1 MIINTKITR
10 GLLIFFLFFIGLS
23 LLFWPILSGKNIFND
38 SYAHLTGYNLYKD
51 FGNSLREGRIELWWS
66 NYMAGFPVYLTQIG
80 LFNPIGL
87 FLFRFFD
94 YILAYNWLAFF
105 HFLFGG
111 LAMYWFARNLK
122 LSISAS
128 ILAGFAWTLSFNNIQ
143 YGAIPILSSLY
154 LFIPL
159 FFGIILKLHNIETL
173 NRSYYFYLFFGI
185 LISAFGL
192 TNSFTNVVFYTF
204 IAGLAWAV
212 FLDKKFLG
220 RAFWSYILIVIASA
234 ILASFWLLPVLNYLP
249 HTLRG
254 EAVSASVFYDYLKIG
269 DILRFFYPFIQL
281 PGFGS
286 ISFLSGIANLYIG
299 FTPLILALLGFFLW
313 RKDRNIIF
321 WTGLFLFAFSM
332 RLWFFP
338 IFQWTQFLPLFNRFR
353 APFHWYTLA
362 FFSLAIL
369 SAYGLD
375 YLAYIKESRW
385 FKNFVK
391 CLGIFAAVNFIF
403 ILSANIIFKFW
414 SSSILKSIISYFDR
428 NYFAGK
434 KLPIEHYHAVIEKV
448 FYDSINSFSLFD
460 YRFLISFIFILIGA
474 TIFVLYQKNYINLNG
489 FKILVVTISILNL
502 VLIWQN
508 YYNFTPRGLIE
519 NNPRTVAFLKNR
531 PDYKN
536 FRFYRFYPPEMYQ
549 EFKFYNVSDNQ
560 DYNFQTLASEI
571 NPYFMDGFGGG
582 DPFRS
587 ARVSDVLNEIGYEI
601 PATYAKPAWI
611 KSNDLTLNQKISRFS
626 SRENQNLL
634 SMLNIKYIFSSFKL
648 NNLKLVYETT
658 ATEKNIPV
666 YIYENPKVMPRIYF
680 AKNVKFVDS
689 KNALEELLKIKDFR
703 ESSLIECVNNCSQ
716 PSSKLQ
722 APSSLTIET
731 FEPQL
736 VKVKTNRGGWLI
748 YSDANL
754 PTWEAHIDGQ
764 KTEIYTANYLFK
776 SVFVPKG
783 EHEVMFKYPG
793 LWGQDKAAFR
803 NLISNF

>member
-1 MIINTKITR
+1 MVINTKIIR
-10 GLLIFFLFFIGLS
+10 GLAVFFLFFIGLA
-23 LLFWPILSGKNIFND
+23 LVFWPILGGQKIFND
-38 SYAHLTGYNLYKD
+38 GYAHLTGYNLYKD
-51 FGNSLREGRIELWWS
+51 FGNSLKEGHLQLWLS

-87 FLFRFFD
+87 LLFRFFD
-94 YILAYNWLAFF
+94 YVLAYNWLAFF

-111 LAMYWFARNLK
+111 LAMYWFIRNLK

-128 ILAGFAWTLSFNNIQ
+128 ILAGFAWALSFNNIQ

-159 FFGIILKLHNIETL
+159 FFGIILKLHNIKTL
-173 NRSYYFYLFFGI
+173 NRDYYFYLFFGI

-192 TNSFTNVVFYTF
+192 ANSFTNVVFYTF

-269 DILRFFYPFIQL
+269 DILRFFYPFIEL

-299 FTPLILALLGFFLW
+299 FMPLILALIGFFLW
-313 RKDRNIIF
+313 RKDRNVIF
-321 WTGLFLFAFSM
+321 WIGLFLFAFSM

-428 NYFAGK
+428 NYFIGK

-448 FYDSINSFSLFD
+448 FYNSINSFSLFD

-793 LWGQDKAAFR
+793 LWGQFKYAFK
-803 NLISNF
+803 NLIFK